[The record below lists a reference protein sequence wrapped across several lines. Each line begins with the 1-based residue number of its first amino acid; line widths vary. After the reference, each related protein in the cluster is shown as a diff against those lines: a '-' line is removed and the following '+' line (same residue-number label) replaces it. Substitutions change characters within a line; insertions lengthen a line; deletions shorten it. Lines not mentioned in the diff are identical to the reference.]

1 MRNYWFF
8 ILLFMLLCG
17 CQSDKDSNGGLPL
30 LQVSPNG
37 RFLMGEN
44 GNPFF
49 WLGDTG
55 WLLFSKLTREEAD
68 FYLQKRKE
76 QGFNVI
82 QVMVLHSLDVVN
94 AYGDSAL
101 VCGDPSRP
109 LCTPGAGFED
119 EKAYDFWDHA
129 DYIVDQA
136 GKRGI
141 YMALVPVWGSN
152 VKKGAVS
159 RDQADFY
166 SSWLAERY
174 AGRNNVIWLN
184 GGDIRGSDSTAVWN
198 IIGNN
203 LREKAPGHLI
213 TFHPF
218 GRMKSSMWF
227 HNAPWLDFN
236 MFQSGHRRYDQDDT
250 ALGYGQDN
258 WKYARDDYALLPV
271 KPTLDGEPSYE
282 SIPQGLHDATQ
293 PYWTAADVRRYA
305 WWSVLAGG
313 FGFTYGH
320 NAVMQMHK
328 PGDQDSAY
336 GVKEYWRDALDF
348 PGASAMVHLKN
359 LMLDYPFFERIPD
372 SSLIAGSNGEKYDYL
387 AASRGRD
394 YAFVYTYTGRGMEIN
409 LGILEGDSLRASWYS
424 PSDGRMTPAGT
435 LENTGTAL
443 FNPPGEPAEGN
454 DWVLVLESGNGS

>member
-152 VKKGAVS
+152 VKKGLS
-159 RDQADFY
+159 
-166 SSWLAERY
+166 
-174 AGRNNVIWLN
+174 AG
-184 GGDIRGSDSTAVWN
+184 IRR
-198 IIGNN
+198 I
-203 LREKAPGHLI
+203 
-213 TFHPF
+213 
-218 GRMKSSMWF
+218 
-227 HNAPWLDFN
+227 
-236 MFQSGHRRYDQDDT
+236 
-250 ALGYGQDN
+250 
-258 WKYARDDYALLPV
+258 
-271 KPTLDGEPSYE
+271 
-282 SIPQGLHDATQ
+282 SIPPGWRNGMREEITSSGSTGGHQG
-293 PYWTAADVRRYA
+293 
-305 WWSVLAGG
+305 
-313 FGFTYGH
+313 
-320 NAVMQMHK
+320 
-328 PGDQDSAY
+328 
-336 GVKEYWRDALDF
+336 E
-348 PGASAMVHLKN
+348 
-359 LMLDYPFFERIPD
+359 
-372 SSLIAGSNGEKYDYL
+372 
-387 AASRGRD
+387 
-394 YAFVYTYTGRGMEIN
+394 
-409 LGILEGDSLRASWYS
+409 
-424 PSDGRMTPAGT
+424 
-435 LENTGTAL
+435 
-443 FNPPGEPAEGN
+443 
-454 DWVLVLESGNGS
+454 